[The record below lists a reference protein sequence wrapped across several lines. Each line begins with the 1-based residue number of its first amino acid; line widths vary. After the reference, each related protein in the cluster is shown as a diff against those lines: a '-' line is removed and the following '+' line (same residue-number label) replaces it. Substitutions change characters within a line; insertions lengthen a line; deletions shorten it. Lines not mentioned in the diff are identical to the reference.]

1 MIRRDY
7 GRVLQLIQ
15 NRIQKLD
22 ENNKITI
29 DGMLKNNNSR
39 VNSLNEFSY
48 KLKIVK
54 IYQWF

>member
-54 IYQWF
+54 IYQ